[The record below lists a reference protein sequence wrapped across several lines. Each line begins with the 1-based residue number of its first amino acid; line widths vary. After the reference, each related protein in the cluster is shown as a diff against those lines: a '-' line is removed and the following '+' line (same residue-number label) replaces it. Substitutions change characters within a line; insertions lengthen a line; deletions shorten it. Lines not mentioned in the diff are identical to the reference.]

1 MAVRARG
8 ETRLPSERS
17 EREQVRPLIVI
28 DSDVLLDVLLGREPH
43 ADASSALLLRMEQ
56 GVEPVSIAWHTVAN
70 VYYVGRG
77 ASADALSFIVDLVE
91 WVDIAPTDANSVRYA
106 ASLEMTD
113 FEDALQVAAA
123 RACDAQVI
131 VTRNLRDYEGS
142 PIRAVSPREALET
155 L

>member
-1 MAVRARG
+1 MRGGERAC
-8 ETRLPSERS
+8 
-17 EREQVRPLIVI
+17 
-28 DSDVLLDVLLGREPH
+28 
-43 ADASSALLLRMEQ
+43 
-56 GVEPVSIAWHTVAN
+56 IAWHTVSN
-70 VYYVGRG
+70 FHFVVQREDPE
-77 ASADALSFIVDLVE
+77 ADTRTFILDLLRY
-91 WVDIAPTDANSVRYA
+91 VDIAPANADWVRYA

>member
-1 MAVRARG
+1 MHRVAHG
-8 ETRLPSERS
+8 LERVL
-17 EREQVRPLIVI
+17 RRPRRCV
-28 DSDVLLDVLLGREPH
+28 
-43 ADASSALLLRMEQ
+43 
-56 GVEPVSIAWHTVAN
+56 
-70 VYYVGRG
+70 
-77 ASADALSFIVDLVE
+77 DALGFILDLLE

-106 ASLEMTD
+106 ASLGMAD

-123 RACDAQVI
+123 RACDAHHI